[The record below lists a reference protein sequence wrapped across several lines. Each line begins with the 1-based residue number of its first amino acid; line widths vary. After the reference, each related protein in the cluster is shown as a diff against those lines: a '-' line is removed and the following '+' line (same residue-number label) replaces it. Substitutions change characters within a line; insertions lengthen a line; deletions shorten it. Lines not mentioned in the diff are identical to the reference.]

1 MPRHDTSARSMTRHD
16 ASESR
21 CVMGQ
26 ASADA
31 RVTHRMTHMT
41 RFRLLSRSACV
52 RTRTRTRMQKS
63 CFPVSYASCV
73 MARGRPATL
82 AHVAAATPGATTVP
96 PRGRTPLT
104 PTWAATTG
112 AGGRDRRGV
121 RYFPARIGSRSR
133 TEDPQYPIEFV
144 ALDRSAGPTGAADDS
159 GMKPTPRESAAAL
172 RLAES
177 FIEFLVAVDEGI
189 AARRASR
196 PRDEVRVRVDHP
208 PAPPPAEPVR
218 VIPPQKP
225 EQVLLTAGEAA
236 KRLNISGRKL
246 WSMSAPKGPIPTVR
260 MGRRVLYSVRD
271 LDMVIERLRTKPR

>member
-1 MPRHDTSARSMTRHD
+1 MPPHDTFSRSMTRHD

-73 MARGRPATL
+73 MARDRPATL

-104 PTWAATTG
+104 PTWAAT
-112 AGGRDRRGV
+112 AGRGGWGRRGV
-121 RYFPARIGSRSR
+121 RYFLARIGPRSR
-133 TEDPQYPIEFV
+133 TEDPQYPTEFV
-144 ALDRSAGPTGAADDS
+144 APVRTPTTPAVARHVGRGSARSVRPANRRPLIPDA
-159 GMKPTPRESAAAL
+159 PRGD
-172 RLAES
+172 
-177 FIEFLVAVDEGI
+177 V
-189 AARRASR
+189 AAR
-196 PRDEVRVRVDHP
+196 
-208 PAPPPAEPVR
+208 
-218 VIPPQKP
+218 
-225 EQVLLTAGEAA
+225 L
-236 KRLNISGRKL
+236 
-246 WSMSAPKGPIPTVR
+246 
-260 MGRRVLYSVRD
+260 
-271 LDMVIERLRTKPR
+271 

>member
-1 MPRHDTSARSMTRHD
+1 MPPHDTFSRSMTRHD

-31 RVTHRMTHMT
+31 WVTHRMTHMT
-41 RFRLLSRSACV
+41 RFRLPSRSACV

-104 PTWAATTG
+104 PTWAATAG
-112 AGGRDRRGV
+112 RGGRDRRGV
-121 RYFPARIGSRSR
+121 RYFPARIGPRSR

-144 ALDRSAGPTGAADDS
+144 ALDRTPQR
-159 GMKPTPRESAAAL
+159 TPR
-172 RLAES
+172 
-177 FIEFLVAVDEGI
+177 VARRGRHLGPSRARPNRPATVPIPAPDAPRGDV
-189 AARRASR
+189 AARS
-196 PRDEVRVRVDHP
+196 
-208 PAPPPAEPVR
+208 
-218 VIPPQKP
+218 
-225 EQVLLTAGEAA
+225 
-236 KRLNISGRKL
+236 
-246 WSMSAPKGPIPTVR
+246 
-260 MGRRVLYSVRD
+260 
-271 LDMVIERLRTKPR
+271 

>member
-1 MPRHDTSARSMTRHD
+1 MPRHDTFSRSMTRHD

-31 RVTHRMTHMT
+31 WVTHRMTHMT
-41 RFRLLSRSACV
+41 RFRLPSRSACV

-121 RYFPARIGSRSR
+121 RYFPARIGPRSR
-133 TEDPQYPIEFV
+133 GNSRAWRQSLFR
-144 ALDRSAGPTGAADDS
+144 RSERGTG
-159 GMKPTPRESAAAL
+159 GWR
-172 RLAES
+172 
-177 FIEFLVAVDEGI
+177 GWY
-189 AARRASR
+189 
-196 PRDEVRVRVDHP
+196 
-208 PAPPPAEPVR
+208 APPPGTRRGPTWANPWPTGVAR
-218 VIPPQKP
+218 SG
-225 EQVLLTAGEAA
+225 GE
-236 KRLNISGRKL
+236 SG
-246 WSMSAPKGPIPTVR
+246 G
-260 MGRRVLYSVRD
+260 
-271 LDMVIERLRTKPR
+271 